1 MSARLKIGQ
10 GATAIATGWGCLS
23 GRGRRLGGL
32 SFEPADRGAFN
43 SAMEKAVG
51 ETTFSIGEV
60 MRFYVF
66 SYAIAVRDAAGL
78 LPILPRI

>member
-1 MSARLKIGQ
+1 LAAFPLSQ
-10 GATAIATGWGCLS
+10 PIAALS
-23 GRGRRLGGL
+23 IQPWRKPL
-32 SFEPADRGAFN
+32 
-43 SAMEKAVG
+43 G